1 MVNDGC
7 CEALSFASNYLAS
20 VRLDDVPRFRNGYLP
35 HFSTNDGT
43 AASAIVEARIL
54 LSTAPA
60 NITVNVP
67 RACRI
72 RAPYVQCHEKWF
84 RRDVSWHAFSDG
96 GLCYIHWEEW
106 RDSLDIIERE
116 CGEGALLPMGA
127 ALCAELSVQLMERHL
142 TGYRQKRKTWP
153 RIWSS
158 WAHGEKGTEEYRAAK
173 KRRLAELAVGYRMR
187 SQAIPK

>member
-1 MVNDGC
+1 MTAD

-35 HFSTNDGT
+35 YFSTNDGT

-60 NITVNVP
+60 NMTVNVP
-67 RACRI
+67 CAWRI

-106 RDSLDIIERE
+106 RDSLDVIERE

-127 ALCAELSVQLMERHL
+127 QVTDRSARHGL
-142 TGYRQKRKTWP
+142 EFGRVGRMVRRARKNTVRQK
-153 RIWSS
+153 S
-158 WAHGEKGTEEYRAAK
+158 
-173 KRRLAELAVGYRMR
+173 VG
-187 SQAIPK
+187 SPN